1 MIDLLRE
8 VHSVLRWVV
17 LLLALGA
24 IVLAVLSAAASRP
37 WDALSDRSAMFFTI
51 AMDVQVLIGVIL
63 WALEARWSGQDPS
76 LSWLH
81 PLLMVGAVGLAHVGR
96 ARSDRAAS
104 DTSRGRQAAL
114 FFGLSL
120 LLVLVA
126 IPFNS
131 WPV

>member
-8 VHSVLRWVV
+8 LHSVLRWVV
-17 LLLALGA
+17 LLIALGA
-24 IVLAVLSAAASRP
+24 IILAVMAATGSRP
-37 WDALSDRSAMFFTI
+37 WDALSDRAGMFFTI

-63 WALEARWSGQDPS
+63 WALEARWSGQDPA

-104 DTSRGRQAAL
+104 AAVRGRQAAL
-114 FFGLSL
+114 FFGLSV

-126 IPFNS
+126 IPLNS